1 MAETADRVD
10 LGGSLRALRRRADL
24 SQRELADLAGVP
36 QATLAR
42 IESGRSG
49 DVRFRTMERLVR
61 AAGGRVAIG
70 TPRVQASDHTSDH
83 TSDGTGAQASDH
95 AGDGTGAQAGA
106 QAGDHTGDLTG
117 DDRVPE
123 VVPVPRVPHD
133 GLRDEAGRRY
143 PAHLDAWAVHGP
155 RDWPGAWWAGWWKL
169 PPQHWPRRLPAATY
183 ELSRERRDH
192 RRWGTRIRREVVVRR
207 VTDDGLPDTCWR
219 FVAELPDG
227 RLLGELR
234 AHERNPRLLYGD
246 LIDAGERE
254 VVLDGV
260 LVAGPCRLLGI
271 GRRLVEALTME
282 MERAGIRV
290 AHAVADHG
298 GVDLL
303 LACGYR
309 IEGRG
314 HYAMR
319 LDRASQPCT
328 GPATA

>member
-49 DVRFRTMERLVR
+49 DVRFRTVERLVR

-70 TPRVQASDHTSDH
+70 IP
-83 TSDGTGAQASDH
+83 
-95 AGDGTGAQAGA
+95 GDQPGDQP
-106 QAGDHTGDLTG
+106 GDHTCDQPG

-123 VVPVPRVPHD
+123 VVPVPGVPHD

-143 PAHLDAWAVHGP
+143 PAHLDAWEVHGP
-155 RDWPGAWWAGWWKL
+155 KDWPGAWWAGWWNL

-183 ELSRERRDH
+183 ELSRERRDR
-192 RRWGTRIRREVVVRR
+192 RRWGERIRREVTVRR
-207 VTDDGLPDTCWR
+207 VTDDGLPGTCWR

-227 RLLGELR
+227 RLVGELR
-234 AHERNPRLLYGD
+234 AHERDPRLLYGD
-246 LIDAGERE
+246 LIDVGERE
-254 VVLDGV
+254 IVLDGV

-271 GRRLVEALTME
+271 GRRLVAALTAE

-290 AHAVADHG
+290 AHAVADFG

-309 IEGRG
+309 IEGRR

-319 LDRASQPCT
+319 LDRAWLGAALLP
-328 GPATA
+328 GPAPLQP

>member
-70 TPRVQASDHTSDH
+70 TPAAEAGDHA
-83 TSDGTGAQASDH
+83 GDH
-95 AGDGTGAQAGA
+95 AGDGSRAQAS
-106 QAGDHTGDLTG
+106 DHTGDLTG
-117 DDRVPE
+117 PE

-192 RRWGTRIRREVVVRR
+192 RRWAERIRREVAVRR

-271 GRRLVEALTME
+271 GRRLVEALTVE

-319 LDRASQPCT
+319 LDRAPQPCA

>member
-1 MAETADRVD
+1 MTGWGGRQHRGMAETTDRVD

-49 DVRFRTMERLVR
+49 DVRFRTVERLVR

-70 TPRVQASDHTSDH
+70 IP
-83 TSDGTGAQASDH
+83 
-95 AGDGTGAQAGA
+95 
-106 QAGDHTGDLTG
+106 GDHTCDDHTCDRTSGQPSYLAG

-123 VVPVPRVPHD
+123 VVPVPGVPHD

-143 PAHLDAWAVHGP
+143 PAHLDAWEVHGP
-155 RDWPGAWWAGWWKL
+155 KDWPGAWWAGWWNL

-183 ELSRERRDH
+183 ELSRERRDR
-192 RRWGTRIRREVVVRR
+192 RRWGERIRREVTVRR
-207 VTDDGLPDTCWR
+207 VTDDGLPGTCWR

-227 RLLGELR
+227 RLVGELR
-234 AHERNPRLLYGD
+234 AHERDPRLLYGD

-254 VVLDGV
+254 IVLDGV

-271 GRRLVEALTME
+271 GRRLVAALTVE
-282 MERAGIRV
+282 MAQAGIRV
-290 AHAVADHG
+290 AHAVADFG

-319 LDRASQPCT
+319 LDRAWL
-328 GPATA
+328 GPALLSGPASA